1 MDPPK
6 FRGSR
11 WTSNIRRE
19 SKLCHNTM
27 WQLQNCTGTG
37 ALSHIQRHK
46 LPSSPAALEPA
57 RFSCAQRTMFSP
69 DSSAALRP
77 LVRANPMCCTA
88 HPKTNIFEN
97 PSSATTQR
105 NKRASTELEPKS
117 AKTSDIKEMLG
128 KSIRIV
134 ENTQNAPID
143 SINENRW
150 NTLMPL
156 QPV

>member
-1 MDPPK
+1 MYWHIEPH
-6 FRGSR
+6 SAAQ
-11 WTSNIRRE
+11 TA
-19 SKLCHNTM
+19 
-27 WQLQNCTGTG
+27 LQPC
-37 ALSHIQRHK
+37 SPRHK
-46 LPSSPAALEPA
+46 TAQQASLED
-57 RFSCAQRTMFSP
+57 Q
-69 DSSAALRP
+69 
-77 LVRANPMCCTA
+77 
-88 HPKTNIFEN
+88 
-97 PSSATTQR
+97 
-105 NKRASTELEPKS
+105 ELEPKS